1 MTGNET
7 PKETRNMHICGHF
20 LQGHTT
26 LQGQSKEFNKQDL
39 TPNSPFGVTHMSVRV
54 YIAVRI
60 GHRQQE
66 NIHFLQDGGDS

>member
-7 PKETRNMHICGHF
+7 PKEIRNMHICGRF
-20 LQGHTT
+20 LQDHAT
-26 LQGQSKEFNKQDL
+26 LQRQSKEFNKQDL
-39 TPNSPFGVTHMSVRV
+39 TPNSPLAVTHVSVRV
-54 YIAVRI
+54 YISIRI